1 MIDLHLHTTASDGR
15 CPPDEIAA
23 VARRAGLAVIAVT
36 DHDTVAGLAA
46 AARGAAAE
54 GLRLIAGIEV
64 TAVQEGAD
72 VHVLGYFLDPLA
84 RRLTAFLA
92 RQRVDRVRRLREM
105 AARLDGLGL
114 PVDVDRLF
122 ENAGAEES
130 GRAVGRPLLARALVD
145 AGHLDS
151 RREAF
156 DLYLAEGQPAWVPR
170 RAPSPAEVVAIIHDA
185 GGLASLAHPGLL
197 GRDEWVPPMAAAGLD
212 AIEAYYVDHSPE
224 LTIHY
229 RELASRLRI
238 AMTGGSDYHG
248 NPAHGPER
256 PGTCVLPLDVFRA
269 LEALRP
275 APRDQDR

>member
-84 RRLTAFLA
+84 PRLSAFLA

-122 ENAGAEES
+122 ENAGGEES

-197 GRDEWVPPMAAAGLD
+197 GRDEWIPPMAAAGLD